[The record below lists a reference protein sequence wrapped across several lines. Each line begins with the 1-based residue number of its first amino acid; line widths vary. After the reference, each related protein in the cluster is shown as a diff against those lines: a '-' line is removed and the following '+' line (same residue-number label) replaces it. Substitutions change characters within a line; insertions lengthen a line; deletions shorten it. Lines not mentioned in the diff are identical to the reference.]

1 MLPPINLKNLDENIQ
16 GSKKHIFFYKKYLHP
31 SNDESIKTII
41 KWQARYVYLSRLY
54 ECKYLK

>member
-1 MLPPINLKNLDENIQ
+1 MK
-16 GSKKHIFFYKKYLHP
+16 IFKVQKSMSFSIKYLYP